1 MKFGAERTAY
11 ETQIMQM
18 KEQIEDLE
26 NELENLVHEND
37 RVLSSSI
44 EKKREIDH
52 LRRKGGQADEEYT
65 LEIGELKSQIE
76 MYKSNSFVRRFFGRG
91 DILKCFHRM

>member
-1 MKFGAERTAY
+1 MKFAAERTAY

-26 NELENLVHEND
+26 NEVENLMNEND

-44 EKKREIDH
+44 EKKREIDQ
-52 LRRKGGQADEEYT
+52 LRRTRGQADEEYT

-76 MYKSNSFVRRFFGRG
+76 MYKSNSFV
-91 DILKCFHRM
+91 

>member
-1 MKFGAERTAY
+1 MKELQVKFGAERTAY

-18 KEQIEDLE
+18 RENILDLE
-26 NELENLVHEND
+26 NEVENLMNENQ

-44 EKKREIDH
+44 EKKRELEH
-52 LRRKGGQADEEYT
+52 LKRSRGQTEEDYT

-76 MYKSNSFVRRFFGRG
+76 MYKSNTFVNSFLRDG
-91 DILKCFHRM
+91 DG